1 MIFTPP
7 YHPGLQEI
15 EIIWACAKQYCKKNP
30 ANSFKQLKV
39 SIVPGPKSIVTEKTW
54 KGVHKKVRNFEDIY
68 LAEMASD
75 PLIKLGSLTGVW
87 GDEYVAEGKILV

>member
-39 SIVPGPKSIVTEKTW
+39 NIVHGLKSIVTEKTW

-75 PLIKLGSLTGVW
+75 PRIKLGSLTGVW
-87 GDEYVAEGKILV
+87 GDEYVAEGKVLA